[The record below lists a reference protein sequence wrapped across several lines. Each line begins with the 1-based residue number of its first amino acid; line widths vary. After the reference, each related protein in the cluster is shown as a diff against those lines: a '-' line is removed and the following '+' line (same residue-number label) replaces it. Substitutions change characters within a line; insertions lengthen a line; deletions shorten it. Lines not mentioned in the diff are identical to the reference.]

1 MSDRQEIIKV
11 LAEKVMGWKLL
22 DREAK
27 GWGKGSDVYATGNE
41 YSPTR
46 QDLDPFANSA
56 DNDALIE
63 AFLQDP
69 RVADFL
75 IERKRMDMSIGRC
88 FVHMQFPRK
97 GTTIPLTR
105 FFSKAWGGNY
115 TTAKKNEAVCMA
127 IYEAVKK

>member
-1 MSDRQEIIKV
+1 M
-11 LAEKVMGWKLL
+11 

-46 QDLDPFANSA
+46 QDLDPFTNSA

-63 AFLQDP
+63 AWLGGDGYT
-69 RVADFL
+69 L
-75 IERKRMDMSIGRC
+75 ILSPITAEASVSTFNPYKITR
-88 FVHMQFPRK
+88 FRK
-97 GTTIPLTR
+97 GIEQP
-105 FFSKAWGGNY
+105 Y

-127 IYEAVKK
+127 IYEAVTV